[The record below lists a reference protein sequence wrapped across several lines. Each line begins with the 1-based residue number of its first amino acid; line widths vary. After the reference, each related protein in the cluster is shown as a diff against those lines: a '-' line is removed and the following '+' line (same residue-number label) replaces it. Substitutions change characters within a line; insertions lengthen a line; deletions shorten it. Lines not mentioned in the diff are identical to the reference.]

1 MIMTPPGDY
10 SRARTKSKLH
20 GLDHLRTLAILL
32 VFFFHYGRLFP
43 HPEWTNTISKF
54 GWTGVDLFFVL
65 SGYLIASQLFL
76 KMANGEGI
84 GLKAFFT
91 RRFFRI
97 IPAYAVVVALYF
109 CFPYV
114 REREALAPLWKYL
127 TFTQNLGLNI
137 SSQGTFSHAW
147 SLCIEEQFYLF
158 LPLILVA
165 LVHFNLTQKGFWVLV
180 VLFLAGFAIRL
191 YSYQTLVAVHGNG
204 DGFWLYWY
212 KWIYYPTYCRLDGL
226 LVGVT
231 IAGVLQF
238 YPTLKDRILQYG
250 NPLLTMSL
258 VILTGAYFVCLDEP
272 GFAASI
278 FGFPLVSIGYGVMV
292 LGAISPTSFLFRF
305 QSKVSAKIAAL
316 SYAVYLTHKIIIHVT
331 QDQFT
336 GSIIGKDG
344 NGMFL
349 ICISTSLLG
358 AFLLNQLVEKPFLQ
372 LREKLLP
379 TKEAK
384 TQPWLTALPVTGK

>member
-1 MIMTPPGDY
+1 MTAPGDD

-20 GLDHLRTLAILL
+20 GLDHLRTLAIIL

-43 HPEWTNTISKF
+43 HPEWTNAISKF

-76 KMANGEGI
+76 QMANGEGI
-84 GLKAFFT
+84 ALKAFFLK
-91 RRFFRI
+91 RFFRI

-127 TFTQNLGLNI
+127 TFTQNLELDI

-147 SLCIEEQFYLF
+147 SLCIEEQFYSF

-165 LVHFNLTQKGFWVLV
+165 LVHFRMTGKGFWVLV
-180 VLFLAGFAIRL
+180 ILFLTGFAIRL
-191 YSYQTLVAVHGNG
+191 YSYQTLVMVHGNG
-204 DGFWLYWY
+204 DWFWLYWY

-226 LVGVT
+226 LVGVS
-231 IAGVLQF
+231 IAGGLQF
-238 YPTLKDRILQYG
+238 YPALKDRILKYG
-250 NPLLTMSL
+250 NQLLVLSL
-258 VILTGAYFVCLDEP
+258 FMLTGAYFVCLDEQSF
-272 GFAASI
+272 GASVL
-278 FGFPLVSIGYGVMV
+278 GFPLVSIGYGVMV
-292 LGAISPTSFLFRF
+292 LGAISPSSFLFRS
-305 QSKVSAKIAAL
+305 QSKVSATLAAW

-331 QDQFT
+331 QDQLA
-336 GSIIGKDG
+336 GDAIAKDG

-349 ICISTSLLG
+349 ICIFTSLLG
-358 AFLLNQLVEKPFLQ
+358 AFLLNQLVEKPFLK

-379 TKEAK
+379 AKEAE
-384 TQPWLTALPVTGK
+384 TQPQLAAYR